1 VLPALVVEYYQDIAK
16 VKGREIVWQNGV
28 LLRPINRHDAEALVR
43 ADYHKQQ
50 YKPTPEEYS
59 VIKAHF
65 AKKEKNPSPPN
76 LKAPS

>member
-1 VLPALVVEYYQDIAK
+1 MKKAKAPSKARRPAPS
-16 VKGREIVWQNGV
+16 N
-28 LLRPINRHDAEALVR
+28 DAEEA
-43 ADYHKQQ
+43 KQQ